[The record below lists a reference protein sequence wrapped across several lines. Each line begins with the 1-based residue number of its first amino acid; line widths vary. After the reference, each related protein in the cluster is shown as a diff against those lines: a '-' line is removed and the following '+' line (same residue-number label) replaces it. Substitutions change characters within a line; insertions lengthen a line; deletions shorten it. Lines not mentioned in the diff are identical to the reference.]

1 MSNNEHLQ
9 LHRPVQSP
17 VQRMTV
23 AISAILLL
31 VVVGHAGFF
40 IHNEQQD
47 VRLQAEEQGHVLG
60 SGYAAIGA
68 TALFDN
74 LFMLQSAFIQIKN
87 QHDIKRIMLLDPD
100 GMVVASDMT
109 TLIGTILDDQATRNA
124 ELKKKG
130 IVFSGSDVGLS
141 DDTIVIFEPVYQ
153 DPLYRTGTEHDGEG
167 GHEPVPKFAG
177 WIRVEISLGRLRTE
191 AWESL
196 AVQILTMALLTAA
209 TIFVVGKTIRR
220 LSQNLESSEGRLR
233 RTIDTALDAVV
244 TTDAGGA
251 IVAWNIQAEAI
262 FGWSE
267 EEVVGEPLESII
279 IPARYREAHR
289 QVLAGYRE
297 SHETLLLNRRVDL
310 TAMRKDGAEF
320 PVEWSMTA
328 ISVDGGYVLSS
339 FIRDITDRKQAEETQ
354 GKYQAQLELEA
365 VMRTETLKALE
376 EAKNHAESASKA
388 KSQFLA
394 HISHEIR
401 TPMNGILGMTEL
413 LRQTALSTKQGHFV
427 DTVYRSGAALLKLLN
442 DVLDLSKVEAGKIEL
457 ERIRFDLDKTVRE
470 VVNLFVDQAQ
480 GKGIELTCVLDESM
494 PSVLQGDPVRLQQ
507 VLMNLVSNAM
517 KFTER
522 GSVTLKV
529 RVEEESASHAIVR
542 FEVQDTGIGVAPA
555 AHTKIFDPFS
565 QADGSTAR
573 KFGGTGLGLSIVK
586 QLILLM
592 EGAVGV
598 QSEAGQGATFWCTA
612 RLGKVSGNTREAGK
626 RFAPWRGGP
635 LPHIAAQLPDSRITG
650 TRVLLA
656 EDNPVN
662 REVAFCMLEQ
672 LGCQVVAVEHGRE
685 AVMQVESS
693 RFDLVL
699 MDCQMP
705 EMDGF
710 SATRAIREGEQ
721 RTGWHVPIVALTA
734 HAIDNHRER
743 CLAAGMDDY
752 MSKPF
757 TQEDLGEMI
766 RRWIKR
772 FGDRGR
778 LSTDQPKERQE
789 EPAQPSSDQTEQ
801 KATPIPEIAPSD
813 VRSNVPLADQV
824 LAQIRALRRP
834 GRPDPVAQILTSFL
848 DSSATYI
855 GAIQQAMVH
864 QDAAALFH
872 AAHALK
878 SSSAMIGAMGL
889 SSILKDIEF
898 MGRQGNVAGVQTR
911 MDELDTVYKAVKQ
924 AVLNEL
930 DTITA

>member
-1 MSNNEHLQ
+1 MPNDEHLQ

-17 VQRMTV
+17 VQRMTL
-23 AISAILLL
+23 AISVILLL
-31 VVVGHAGFF
+31 VVAGYAGFF
-40 IHNEQQD
+40 IHNEQQA
-47 VRLQAEEQGHVLG
+47 VRIQAEEQGQALG

-87 QHDIKRIMLLDPD
+87 QHDIKRIMMLDPD
-100 GMVVASDMT
+100 SMVVASDVT

-130 IVFSGSDVGLS
+130 VVFSGSEVGLS

-153 DPLYRTGTEHDGEG
+153 DPLYRTGTENAAEDGHDRA
-167 GHEPVPKFAG
+167 PKFAG
-177 WIRVEISLGRLRTE
+177 WIRVEMSLERLQAE
-191 AWESL
+191 AWQSL
-196 AVQILTMALLTAA
+196 VRQILTMALLTVA

-220 LSQNLESSEGRLR
+220 LSQNLENSESRLR
-233 RTIDTALDAVV
+233 KTIDTALDAVV
-244 TTDAGGA
+244 TIDAGGA
-251 IVAWNIQAEAI
+251 IVAWNIQSEVI

-267 EEVVGEPLESII
+267 QEVVGEPIESII
-279 IPARYREAHR
+279 IPARYRDRHR
-289 QVLAGYRE
+289 QELARFHE
-297 SHETLLLNRRVDL
+297 LHETSLLNRRVEL

-339 FIRDITDRKQAEETQ
+339 FIRDITERRQAEEAQ
-354 GKYQAQLELEA
+354 GKYRAQLELEA

-376 EAKNHAESASKA
+376 EAKNLAEAASKT
-388 KSQFLA
+388 KSKFLA

-401 TPMNGILGMTEL
+401 TPMNGILGMTQL
-413 LRQTALSTKQGHFV
+413 LRQTQLSKKQEHFV
-427 DTVYRSGAALLKLLN
+427 DTVYRSGATLLTLLN
-442 DVLDLSKVEAGKIEL
+442 DVLDLSKVEAGKVEL
-457 ERIRFDLDKTVRE
+457 ERIRFDLDKTIRE
-470 VVNLFVDQAQ
+470 VVDLLVDQAQ
-480 GKGIELTCVLDESM
+480 GKGIKLTCVLDESI

-507 VLMNLVSNAM
+507 VLMNLVSNAL

-522 GSVTLKV
+522 GSVTLTATL
-529 RVEEESASHAIVR
+529 EEDSASHTIVR
-542 FEVQDTGIGVAPA
+542 FEVQDTGIGVAPV
-555 AHTKIFDPFS
+555 AHTKIFDAFS

-592 EGAVGV
+592 EGTVGV
-598 QSEAGQGATFWCTA
+598 RSEVGQGATFWCTA
-612 RLGKVSGNTREAGK
+612 RLAKISGNMREAEK
-626 RFAPWRGGP
+626 RYP
-635 LPHIAAQLPDSRITG
+635 AQLAGLLPEAPAKLPDPRISG
-650 TRVLLA
+650 ARVLLA
-656 EDNPVN
+656 EDNLVN
-662 REVAFCMLEQ
+662 REVAVCMLEQ
-672 LGCQVVAVEHGRE
+672 LGCQVVAVEYGQE
-685 AVMQVESS
+685 AVTQAESG
-693 RFDLVL
+693 RFDVVL

-710 SATRAIREGEQ
+710 SAARAIRQGEQ
-721 RTGWHVPIVALTA
+721 RTGRHVPIVALTA
-734 HAIDNHRER
+734 HAIDNNRER

-757 TQEDLGEMI
+757 TQAQLGEMVQKWG
-766 RRWIKR
+766 RRS
-772 FGDRGR
+772 GDRTT
-778 LSTDQPKERQE
+778 L
-789 EPAQPSSDQTEQ
+789 SSDQSKPVQPDPILSSSDLTVPG
-801 KATPIPEIAPSD
+801 ATSMTVLAQADE
-813 VRSNVPLADQV
+813 PLADQV

-889 SSILKDIEF
+889 SSILKDLES
-898 MGRQGNVAGVQTR
+898 MSHQGNVAGVQTR
-911 MDELDTVYKAVKQ
+911 MAELDTVYEAVKQ

-930 DTITA
+930 GNKTAQ

>member
-1 MSNNEHLQ
+1 
-9 LHRPVQSP
+9 
-17 VQRMTV
+17 
-23 AISAILLL
+23 A
-31 VVVGHAGFF
+31 
-40 IHNEQQD
+40 
-47 VRLQAEEQGHVLG
+47 VRIQAQEQGQVLA

-87 QHDIKRIMLLDPD
+87 QHDIKRIMMLDPD
-100 GMVVASDMT
+100 SMVVASDVT
-109 TLIGTILDDQATRNA
+109 ALIGTILDDQVTKSADLKRNGVA
-124 ELKKKG
+124 
-130 IVFSGSDVGLS
+130 FSGPEFGLS

-153 DPLYRTGTEHDGEG
+153 DPLYRTGTENAAENGYDRA
-167 GHEPVPKFAG
+167 PKFAG
-177 WIRVEISLGRLRTE
+177 WIRVEMSLGRLQAE
-191 AWESL
+191 AWQSL
-196 AVQILTMALLTAA
+196 VRQILTMALLTIA

-220 LSQNLESSEGRLR
+220 LSQYLESSESRLR
-233 RTIDTALDAVV
+233 KTIDTALDAVV
-244 TTDAGGA
+244 TIDAGGA
-251 IVAWNIQAEAI
+251 IVTWNIQAEVI

-267 EEVVGEPLESII
+267 QEVVGEPLESII

-289 QVLAGYRE
+289 QELAQFRE
-297 SHETLLLNRRVDL
+297 SRETSLLNRRVEL

-339 FIRDITDRKQAEETQ
+339 FIRDITERKQAEEAQ
-354 GKYQAQLELEA
+354 GKYRAQLELEA

-376 EAKNHAESASKA
+376 EAKNLAEAASKV
-388 KSQFLA
+388 KSEFLA

-413 LRQTALSTKQGHFV
+413 LRQTPLSTKQGHFV

-442 DVLDLSKVEAGKIEL
+442 DVLDLSKVEAGKVEL
-457 ERIRFDLDKTVRE
+457 ERIRFDLNKTVRE
-470 VVNLFVDQAQ
+470 VVDLFVDQAE
-480 GKGIELTCVLDESM
+480 GKGIELTCVLDESV

-507 VLMNLVSNAM
+507 VLMNLVSNAL
-517 KFTER
+517 KFTEH
-522 GSVTLKV
+522 GSVTLTV
-529 RVEEESASHAIVR
+529 TIEEGSASHATVR
-542 FEVQDTGIGVAPA
+542 FEVQDTGIGVAPD
-555 AHTKIFDPFS
+555 AHAKIFHPFS

-592 EGAVGV
+592 EGTVGV
-598 QSEAGQGATFWCTA
+598 KSEAGQGATFWCTA
-612 RLGKVSGNTREAGK
+612 RLAKVSGSTREAGK
-626 RFAPWRGGP
+626 RFPERRGVLLPTAPP
-635 LPHIAAQLPDSRITG
+635 QLPDPRITG
-650 TRVLLA
+650 ARILLA

-662 REVAFCMLEQ
+662 REVAVCMLEQ
-672 LGCQVVAVEHGRE
+672 LGCQVVAVEHGQE
-685 AVMQVESS
+685 AVMQAESS
-693 RFDLVL
+693 QFDLVL

-705 EMDGF
+705 AMDGF
-710 SATRAIREGEQ
+710 SATKAIREGEQ
-721 RTGWHVPIVALTA
+721 RTGRHMTIVALTA

-757 TQEDLGEMI
+757 TQAELGEMVQRWI
-766 RRWIKR
+766 RRPY
-772 FGDRGR
+772 DRTR
-778 LSTDQPKERQE
+778 LSSDQSKAGLA
-789 EPAQPSSDQTEQ
+789 EPAQPSSNQTEQ
-801 KATPIPEIAPSD
+801 RATPIPVIAQPD
-813 VRSNVPLADQV
+813 VPLVDQV

-834 GRPDPVAQILTSFL
+834 GRPDPVAQILKSFL

-911 MDELDTVYKAVKQ
+911 MDELDSVYEAVKQ

-930 DTITA
+930 DNKTA

>member
-1 MSNNEHLQ
+1 MPNDDHLQ

-17 VQRMTV
+17 VQRLTL

-31 VVVGHAGFF
+31 VVAGYAGFF
-40 IHNEQQD
+40 IHNEQEA
-47 VRLQAEEQGHVLG
+47 VRIQAEEQGQVLG

-87 QHDIKRIMLLDPD
+87 QHDITRIMMLDPD
-100 GMVVASDMT
+100 SMVVASDET

-130 IVFSGSDVGLS
+130 VVFSGSEVGLS
-141 DDTIVIFEPVYQ
+141 DNTIVIFEPVYQ
-153 DPLYRTGTEHDGEG
+153 DPLYRTGTENAGEG
-167 GHEPVPKFAG
+167 GHDQAPKFAG
-177 WIRVEISLGRLRTE
+177 WIRVEISLGRLQAE
-191 AWESL
+191 AWQSL
-196 AVQILTMALLTAA
+196 VRQVMTMALLTIA
-209 TIFVVGKTIRR
+209 TVFVVGKTIRR
-220 LSQNLESSEGRLR
+220 LSQNLESSESRLR
-233 RTIDTALDAVV
+233 KTIDTALDAVV
-244 TTDAGGA
+244 TIDAGGA
-251 IVAWNIQAEAI
+251 IVAWNIQAEVI

-279 IPARYREAHR
+279 IPARYRDAHH
-289 QVLAGYRE
+289 QELARFRE
-297 SHETLLLNRRVDL
+297 SRETSLLNRRVEL

-339 FIRDITDRKQAEETQ
+339 FIRDITERKQAEEAQ
-354 GKYQAQLELEA
+354 GKHRAQLELEA

-376 EAKNHAESASKA
+376 EAKNHAESASRA
-388 KSQFLA
+388 KSEFLA

-470 VVNLFVDQAQ
+470 VVDLFVDQAE
-480 GKGIELTCVLDESM
+480 GKGIELTCVLDESI

-507 VLMNLVSNAM
+507 VLMNLVSNAL

-522 GSVTLKV
+522 GSVTLMV
-529 RVEEESASHAIVR
+529 TVEEVSASHSIVR
-542 FEVQDTGIGVAPA
+542 FEVQDTGIGVPPA
-555 AHTKIFDPFS
+555 AHAKIFDPFTQS
-565 QADGSTAR
+565 DGSTAR

-592 EGAVGV
+592 EGTVGV
-598 QSEAGQGATFWCTA
+598 KSEAGQGATFWCTA
-612 RLGKVSGNTREAGK
+612 RFAKVSGSTREAGT
-626 RFAPWRGGP
+626 RFPAWRGGI
-635 LPHIAAQLPDSRITG
+635 LPSIPTQLPDPRITG
-650 TRVLLA
+650 ARILLA

-662 REVAFCMLEQ
+662 REVAVYMLEQ

-685 AVMQVESS
+685 AVMQAESS

-710 SATRAIREGEQ
+710 AATRGIREGEL
-721 RTGWHVPIVALTA
+721 RRGWYTPIVALTA
-734 HAIDNHRER
+734 QAIDNYRER

-757 TQEDLGEMI
+757 TQVDLGEMVQRWI
-766 RRWIKR
+766 RRP
-772 FGDRGR
+772 GDRTM
-778 LSTDQPKERQE
+778 LSSDQPTTGQA
-789 EPAQPSSDQTEQ
+789 EPAQPSSDQTGQ
-801 KATPIPEIAPSD
+801 RATPIPEIAPLD
-813 VRSNVPLADQV
+813 LPLADQV
-824 LAQIRALRRP
+824 LAQIRDLRRP

-855 GAIQQAMVH
+855 DAIQQAMVH
-864 QDAAALFH
+864 QDASALFH

-889 SSILKDIEF
+889 SSILKDIEI

-911 MDELDTVYKAVKQ
+911 MDELDTVYEAVKQ

-930 DTITA
+930 GTKTE